1 MIMKKSFVCIAALY
15 LLLAVN
21 PGVNGKAPLINNTF
35 GRKAFSLNGE
45 WNYIIDPYENGY
57 YNYRYQPFDEM
68 DNPGS
73 GAYFKN
79 ARPRDKSDLIEY
91 NFDRSPVLMVPGD
104 WNTQQEELLYYEG
117 SIWYK
122 KSFDYGKAESG
133 NRLFVYFGGANYQSD
148 VYLNGIKLG
157 RHVGGFTP
165 FNFEITD
172 IVRDTA
178 NFLIVKVDNKR
189 RREGVPTLNTD
200 WWNYGG
206 LTRDVK
212 IIEVPPT
219 FIRDYFIQLA
229 RNDGSKVAGYV
240 QLDGDNAAGKE
251 VTILIP
257 EAGINH
263 IVRTNDKGYAEIS
276 FNADGLLLWSPG
288 NPKLYDVSIVSD
300 NDNISENIGFR
311 TIETR
316 GSDILLNGNPVFLK
330 GISVHEENALRGN
343 RACSAEDTRLILG
356 WVKELGCNFA
366 RLAHYPHNEYMA
378 RLADEMGIM
387 LWEEIP
393 VYWTIQWKNKETFDN
408 AMSQLGEV
416 ISRDKNRASVIIWS
430 VGNET
435 PVMEER
441 TKFMTA
447 LVAAARELD
456 DTRLISAALE
466 QHGLPQDNNTRVI
479 TDPLADHV
487 DVLSFNE
494 YIGWYDGLPDKCK
507 VIKWEIKQDKPVII
521 SEFGAG
527 ALLGLHGDRLSRWTE
542 EYQEDMYIKTLEMLV
557 NISQL
562 GGMTPWILCDF
573 RSPRRPLP
581 GIQDGWN
588 RKGIIGTGGGKKK
601 AFFVLQSFYKNY

>member
-1 MIMKKSFVCIAALY
+1 MKKIFVYIAASY

-21 PGVNGKAPLINNTF
+21 PGVKGQAPLINNTF
-35 GRKAFSLNGE
+35 ERKTFSLNGE

-79 ARPRDKSDLIEY
+79 VKPKDKSDLIEY
-91 NFDRSPVLMVPGD
+91 NFDKSPVLMVPGD
-104 WNTQQEELLYYEG
+104 WNTQRKELLYYEG

-122 KSFDYGKAESG
+122 KSFDYRKAEPG

-165 FNFEITD
+165 FNFEITG

-189 RREGVPTLNTD
+189 KREGVPTLNTD

-212 IIEVPPT
+212 IIEVPAT
-219 FIRDYFIQLA
+219 FIRDYFIQLT
-229 RNDGSKVAGYV
+229 RGDDSMLAGYV
-240 QLDGDNAAGKE
+240 QLDGDDAAGRE
-251 VTILIP
+251 VKIHIP
-257 EAGINH
+257 ETGVNH
-263 IVRTNDKGYAEIS
+263 IVHSNENGFAQFS
-276 FNADGLLLWSPG
+276 LSADGLVLWSPD
-288 NPKLYDVSIVSD
+288 NPKLYGVSIMTD
-300 NDNISENIGFR
+300 NDKVTEKIGFR
-311 TIETR
+311 TIETS
-316 GSDILLNGNPVFLK
+316 GSDILLNGSPVFLK

-343 RACSAEDTRLILG
+343 RACSSEDAQLILG

-393 VYWTIQWKNKETFDN
+393 VYWTIEWENKETFDN
-408 AMSQLGEV
+408 ALSQLREV

-441 TKFMTA
+441 TRFMRA
-447 LVAAARELD
+447 LIAAARALD
-456 DTRLISAALE
+456 NTRLVSAALE

-479 TDPLADHV
+479 TDPLADNV

-507 VIKWEIKQDKPVII
+507 QIKWDIKQDKPVII

-557 NISQL
+557 KIPQL
-562 GGMTPWILCDF
+562 RGMTPWILCDF

-588 RKGIIGTGGGKKK
+588 RKGIIAEGGGKKK
-601 AFFVLQSFYKNY
+601 AYFVLQSFYKNY

>member
-1 MIMKKSFVCIAALY
+1 MMMKKSFVYIAALY

-21 PGVNGKAPLINNTF
+21 PGVNGQAPLVNNTL
-35 GRKAFSLNGE
+35 GRKTFSLNGE

-79 ARPRDKSDLIEY
+79 AKPKDKSDLVEY
-91 NFDRSPVLMVPGD
+91 NFDKSPVLMVPGD
-104 WNTQQEELLYYEG
+104 WNTQQKELLYYEG

-122 KSFDYGKAESG
+122 KSFDYRKAESG

-165 FNFEITD
+165 FNFEITGL
-172 IVRDTA
+172 VRDTA
-178 NFLIVKVDNKR
+178 NFLIVKIDNKR

-219 FIRDYFIQLA
+219 FIRDYFIQLV
-229 RNDGSKVAGYV
+229 RTDGSKVAGYV
-240 QLDGDNAAGKE
+240 QLDGDDAAGKE

-263 IVRTNDKGYAEIS
+263 IVHTNDKGYAEIS
-276 FNADGLLLWSPG
+276 FNANGLLLWSPG
-288 NPKLYDVSIVSD
+288 NPKLYDVSIVSG
-300 NDNISENIGFR
+300 NDNVKEKIGFR
-311 TIETR
+311 TIETQ

-343 RACSAEDTRLILG
+343 RACSAEDARLILG

-378 RLADEMGIM
+378 RLADKMGIM

-393 VYWTIQWKNKETFDN
+393 VYWTIQWENKETFDN
-408 AMSQLGEV
+408 AMSQLEEV

-447 LVAAARELD
+447 LVEAARKLN
-456 DTRLISAALE
+456 DTRLVSAALE
-466 QHGLPQDNNTRVI
+466 QHGLPQHNNTRVI

-507 VIKWEIKQDKPVII
+507 EIKWDIKQDKPVII

-557 NISQL
+557 NIPQL
-562 GGMTPWILCDF
+562 RGVTPWILCDF

-588 RKGIIGTGGGKKK
+588 RKGIIATGGGKKK

>member
-1 MIMKKSFVCIAALY
+1 MMKKSIVYIAALY

-21 PGVNGKAPLINNTF
+21 PGVNGQAPLINNSF

-68 DNPGS
+68 DNPGN

-79 ARPRDKSDLIEY
+79 AKPKDKSDLIEY

-122 KSFDYGKAESG
+122 KSFDYMKAESG
-133 NRLFVYFGGANYQSD
+133 NRLFVYFGGANYRSD
-148 VYLNGIKLG
+148 VYLNGKKLG

-165 FNFEITD
+165 FNFEITG

-189 RREGVPTLNTD
+189 KSEGVPTLNTD

-212 IIEVPPT
+212 IIEVPAT

-229 RNDGSKVAGYV
+229 RADDSMLSGYV
-240 QLDGDNAAGKE
+240 QLDGDDAAGKE
-251 VTILIP
+251 VKILIP

-263 IVRTNDKGYAEIS
+263 IVHANDKGYAEIS
-276 FNADGLLLWSPG
+276 LSADGLVLWSPG
-288 NPKLYDVSIVSD
+288 NPKLYDVSIMTD
-300 NDNISENIGFR
+300 NDDVSEKIGFR

-316 GSDILLNGNPVFLK
+316 GSDILLNGVPVFLK

-343 RACSAEDTRLILG
+343 RACSFEDAQLILG
-356 WVKELGCNFA
+356 WVKELDCNFA
-366 RLAHYPHNEYMA
+366 RLAHYPHNEYMS

-393 VYWTIQWKNKETFDN
+393 VYWTIQWENKETFNN
-408 AMSQLGEV
+408 AVSQLKEV

-441 TKFMTA
+441 TRFMAA
-447 LVAAARELD
+447 LTEAARELD
-456 DTRLISAALE
+456 NTRLVSAALE
-466 QHGLPQDNNTRVI
+466 QHGLQQDNNTRVI
-479 TDPLADHV
+479 TDPLADNV

-507 VIKWEIKQDKPVII
+507 QIKWDIKHDKPVII

-557 NISQL
+557 KIPQL
-562 GGMTPWILCDF
+562 RGMTPWILCDF

-588 RKGIIGTGGGKKK
+588 RKGIIATGGGKKK
-601 AFFVLQSFYKNY
+601 AYFVLQSFYKNH

>member
-1 MIMKKSFVCIAALY
+1 MMKKSFVYIAASY

-21 PGVNGKAPLINNTF
+21 PDVNGQAPLINNTF
-35 GRKAFSLNGE
+35 GRKALSLNGE

-79 ARPRDKSDLIEY
+79 VKPKDKSDLIEY
-91 NFDRSPVLMVPGD
+91 NFDKSPVLMVPGD

-117 SIWYK
+117 SVWYK
-122 KSFDYGKAESG
+122 KSFDYRKAASGK
-133 NRLFVYFGGANYQSD
+133 RLFVYFGGANYQSD

-165 FNFEITD
+165 FNFEITS

-189 RREGVPTLNTD
+189 KREGVPTLNTD

-212 IIEVPPT
+212 IIEVPVT

-229 RNDGSKVAGYV
+229 RADDSMLAGYV
-240 QLDGDNAAGKE
+240 QLDGNDGAGKE
-251 VTILIP
+251 VKILIP

-263 IVRTNDKGYAEIS
+263 IVHTNENGYAEINIS
-276 FNADGLLLWSPG
+276 TDKLVQWSPD

-300 NDNISENIGFR
+300 NDNVREKIGFR

-330 GISVHEENALRGN
+330 GISVHEENALREN
-343 RACSAEDTRLILG
+343 RACSAEDARLIMG

-393 VYWTIQWKNKETFDN
+393 VYWTIQWENTETFNN
-408 AMSQLGEV
+408 ATSQLGEV

-456 DTRLISAALE
+456 NTRLVSAALE

-507 VIKWEIKQDKPVII
+507 EIKWDIKQDKPVII

-527 ALLGLHGDRLSRWTE
+527 ALLGLHGDRLARWTE
-542 EYQEDMYIKTLEMLV
+542 EYQEDMYIKTLDMLV
-557 NISQL
+557 KIPQL
-562 GGMTPWILCDF
+562 RGMTPWILCDF

-588 RKGIIGTGGGKKK
+588 RKGIIATGGGKKK
-601 AFFVLQSFYKNY
+601 AFFVLQSFYKNH